1 MFWINECTRRI
12 RSYGKAEITLAFNLP
27 SKFVLH
33 TVGLIINKSVI
44 ENDRFLLADC
54 YRSCLEFAKK
64 SGLKSVAF
72 CCIITG
78 EFRFPNQQAAEIAVQ
93 TVQDFLAKNPEMSV
107 IFNVFKEI
115 DLIIYQKLLQQKES
129 STSI

>member
-1 MFWINECTRRI
+1 M
-12 RSYGKAEITLAFNLP
+12 FNLP

-44 ENDRFLLADC
+44 ENDRSLLADC

-115 DLIIYQKLLQQKES
+115 DLIIYQKLLQQEES